1 MIKLIWEEGIYNHNE
16 VFNFSGTHDLKMEI
30 DMADVD
36 AAEEFCIYQS
46 AFGCLPEFE
55 EECKNI
61 MFENSLFIVIVKHL
75 LCMNSSYLTLMHEHD
90 C

>member
-1 MIKLIWEEGIYNHNE
+1 MYYLPEIY
-16 VFNFSGTHDLKMEI
+16 GTHDFKLEI

-61 MFENSLFIVIVKHL
+61 MFENSLL
-75 LCMNSSYLTLMHEHD
+75 LPTNHSEALALYEWLVSYFNA
-90 C
+90 

>member
-16 VFNFSGTHDLKMEI
+16 VFNFSGTHDFKMEI
-30 DMADVD
+30 DMADVN

-61 MFENSLFIVIVKHL
+61 MFENSLL
-75 LCMNSSYLTLMHEHD
+75 LPTNHSEALALYEWLVSYFNA
-90 C
+90 